1 MATGKDK
8 FELVIEV
15 NSQQGNASIKGVN
28 KSLSDLERQAVQS
41 TSRAS
46 AGMDRMTDS
55 VMKGALGVLALYAGV
70 TRAFG
75 ALKQFTLGALATAD
89 EMGKSAQKIGMS
101 VEQYAEYRH
110 VADLAGV
117 SAEKLATGVGV
128 LSKNMM
134 EAARSNNTYRKA
146 FNELGVDFRTASG
159 ALRSADDVLVDLAN
173 KFKVMPDGAAK
184 TAYAMS
190 LIGRSGRE
198 MIPLLNEGGDAIKR
212 TREEAHELGRVINE
226 ETIRAAEIF
235 NDNISRLKGAVEGL
249 AFRLAEDLVPS
260 LVSVTD
266 KMVAWARDGGVDKVV
281 KQMRDLAE
289 WVKNLGM
296 WIVSYAVVTG
306 IMKMVAAI
314 RAMQIAT
321 VGLNAAL
328 LANPWGLAAIGVATF
343 GAAVW
348 REYDKIKDFR
358 KELEGANKQAMIMA
372 QFKSGKTVD
381 EISAGGFTEAQIGF
395 MIGGPQKIGAL
406 PEHDRFSVKGTWVDT
421 NIAPPDEAAIAEA
434 KRRLEEIERSKQ
446 YISADAV
453 RAGGI
458 MREAK
463 GRVDALTTLP
473 GFSGISPEAA
483 QIARESQSIANAS
496 DDAFVREWIQRRES
510 AALSVQEQNE
520 NMIAAQM
527 RRDGNYQ
534 GALEIELAQL
544 ERLKARYEGN
554 AEAIAALEEQKKLKI
569 IDANRE
575 IADNAKSEFERSAQS
590 IEGFFNRVFMNAK
603 SLADV
608 WRQLWGQLANYAV
621 QQISRMVAA
630 SIGGYRQ
637 AAAPAMG
644 GGGIAAIFP
653 AIMGGGG
660 GGGGGAGGYA
670 GIGTPPF
677 VPSTSGGGGF
687 GSLFNSGFLSN
698 LGTNFV
704 NFAMSPLG
712 ALAGVGMFAAG
723 AKRGGASG
731 LALSAGGGWLGGAG
745 IGSMIA
751 GPYGAAIGAA
761 VGLGAGLIS
770 GIVGLFRKSP
780 EEKLKEKIRSAYGV
794 NIHDKGVLQQILSV
808 AQGFGGNLDM
818 AIRHKDVVE
827 LISLYAQTTNQTM
840 RGAPKQMTSA
850 TLIQSGGSLS
860 MMPSYTNGTPSMG
873 SLPGAGIDNV
883 RATGATGGTVIN
895 ITVPGAKEFF
905 EKETVTVIA
914 KNGRAVATANASA
927 ATGNFGRT
935 QMAATLLKPG
945 LVTS

>member
-15 NSQQGNASIKGVN
+15 NSQQGNASIKQVN
-28 KSLSDLERQAVQS
+28 QNLSDLERRAVSSSRGASSGIDRMTASMFKGVLGAQALYGAAIKAAQGIKELAKESIGLAMEAIESESLFASSMGKMTNQALKWSKDLSKSLGLNQYELRKNIGTFNVMFTAMGIGAEKAFELSRGLTQLAYDMASFYNLRPEEAFDKLRAGITGQTEPLKRLGILVDEATAKTYAYKTGIAETGAQLTQQEKVLARYAAITAQTAVAQGDLAKTMESPANQLRVLQS
-41 TSRAS
+41 ITEEAKTTLGMAFLPTLSLVTKELTGFAGKAETVNENLVFMAKVIAAVPMGFYAAVRAVADFRVAILDLNLKLTKKLPLLYPKAYVDNLKEQRMEALWVAIEYNAKIDALRESVNAVGKFDYDAAKAASLVAQANAEAANAIDKRAS
-46 AGMDRMTDS
+46 AMDRLM
-55 VMKGALGVLALYAGV
+55 
-70 TRAFG
+70 
-75 ALKQFTLGALATAD
+75 
-89 EMGKSAQKIGMS
+89 
-101 VEQYAEYRH
+101 
-110 VADLAGV
+110 
-117 SAEKLATGVGV
+117 
-128 LSKNMM
+128 
-134 EAARSNNTYRKA
+134 
-146 FNELGVDFRTASG
+146 
-159 ALRSADDVLVDLAN
+159 
-173 KFKVMPDGAAK
+173 
-184 TAYAMS
+184 
-190 LIGRSGRE
+190 
-198 MIPLLNEGGDAIKR
+198 
-212 TREEAHELGRVINE
+212 
-226 ETIRAAEIF
+226 
-235 NDNISRLKGAVEGL
+235 
-249 AFRLAEDLVPS
+249 
-260 LVSVTD
+260 
-266 KMVAWARDGGVDKVV
+266 
-281 KQMRDLAE
+281 
-289 WVKNLGM
+289 
-296 WIVSYAVVTG
+296 
-306 IMKMVAAI
+306 
-314 RAMQIAT
+314 
-321 VGLNAAL
+321 
-328 LANPWGLAAIGVATF
+328 
-343 GAAVW
+343 
-348 REYDKIKDFR
+348 
-358 KELEGANKQAMIMA
+358 
-372 QFKSGKTVD
+372 
-381 EISAGGFTEAQIGF
+381 
-395 MIGGPQKIGAL
+395 
-406 PEHDRFSVKGTWVDT
+406 
-421 NIAPPDEAAIAEA
+421 
-434 KRRLEEIERSKQ
+434 SKQ

-463 GRVDALTTLP
+463 GRTDALTTLP

-496 DDAFVREWIQRRES
+496 DEAFVGGWVARREN
-510 AALSVQEQNE
+510 AALAIQEQNE

-527 RRDGNYQ
+527 RRDGNYR

-575 IADNAKSEFERSAQS
+575 IADNAKSEFERSAQT
-590 IEGFFNRVFMNAK
+590 IEGFFNRVFMNAR
-603 SLADV
+603 SLSDM
-608 WRQLWGQLANYAV
+608 WKQLWGQLANYAV
-621 QQISRMVAA
+621 QQIARMVAA
-630 SIGGYRQ
+630 SVGGYRQ
-637 AAAPAMG
+637 AAAPAG
-644 GGGIAAIFP
+644 GGMAAIFP

-780 EEKLKEKIRSAYGV
+780 EEKLREKIKQVYGV
-794 NIHDKGVLQQILSV
+794 NIRDKGVLQQILSI

-818 AIRHKDVVE
+818 TIRNREVVE

-860 MMPSYTNGTPSMG
+860 MAASYTNGTPSMG

>member
-15 NSQQGNASIKGVN
+15 NSQQGNASIKQVN
-28 KSLSDLERQAVQS
+28 QNLSDLERRAVSSSRGASSGIDRMTASMFKGVLGAQALYGAAIKAAQGIKELAKESIGLAMEAIESESLFASSMGKMTNQALKWSKDLSKSLGLNQYELRKNIGTFNVMFTAMGIGAEKAFELSRGLTQLAYDMASFYNLRPEEAFDKLRAGITGQTEPLKRLGILVDEATAKTYAYKTGIAETGAQLTQQEKVLARYAAITAQTAVAQGDLAKTMESPANQLRVLQS
-41 TSRAS
+41 ITEEAKTTLGMAFLPTLSLVMKELTGFAGKAETVNENLVFMAKVIAAVPMGYYAAVRAVADFRVALLDLELQLTKKLPLLYSKAYVDNLKEQRMEALWVAIEYNAKMDALRESVNAVGKFDYDAAKAASLVAQANAEAANAIDKRAS
-46 AGMDRMTDS
+46 AMDRLM
-55 VMKGALGVLALYAGV
+55 
-70 TRAFG
+70 
-75 ALKQFTLGALATAD
+75 
-89 EMGKSAQKIGMS
+89 
-101 VEQYAEYRH
+101 
-110 VADLAGV
+110 
-117 SAEKLATGVGV
+117 
-128 LSKNMM
+128 
-134 EAARSNNTYRKA
+134 
-146 FNELGVDFRTASG
+146 
-159 ALRSADDVLVDLAN
+159 
-173 KFKVMPDGAAK
+173 
-184 TAYAMS
+184 
-190 LIGRSGRE
+190 
-198 MIPLLNEGGDAIKR
+198 
-212 TREEAHELGRVINE
+212 
-226 ETIRAAEIF
+226 
-235 NDNISRLKGAVEGL
+235 
-249 AFRLAEDLVPS
+249 
-260 LVSVTD
+260 
-266 KMVAWARDGGVDKVV
+266 
-281 KQMRDLAE
+281 
-289 WVKNLGM
+289 
-296 WIVSYAVVTG
+296 
-306 IMKMVAAI
+306 
-314 RAMQIAT
+314 
-321 VGLNAAL
+321 
-328 LANPWGLAAIGVATF
+328 
-343 GAAVW
+343 
-348 REYDKIKDFR
+348 
-358 KELEGANKQAMIMA
+358 
-372 QFKSGKTVD
+372 
-381 EISAGGFTEAQIGF
+381 
-395 MIGGPQKIGAL
+395 
-406 PEHDRFSVKGTWVDT
+406 
-421 NIAPPDEAAIAEA
+421 
-434 KRRLEEIERSKQ
+434 SKQ

-463 GRVDALTTLP
+463 GRTDALTTLP

-496 DDAFVREWIQRRES
+496 DEAFVGRWVARREN
-510 AALSVQEQNE
+510 AALAIQEQNE

-534 GALEIELAQL
+534 GALEIELTQL

-569 IDANRE
+569 MDVNRE
-575 IADNAKSEFERSAQS
+575 IADNAKSEFERSAQT
-590 IEGFFNRVFMNAK
+590 IEGFFNRVFMNAR
-603 SLADV
+603 SLGDM
-608 WRQLWGQLANYAV
+608 WKQLWGQLANYAV

-637 AAAPAMG
+637 AAVPQWRHC
-644 GGGIAAIFP
+644 AIFP

-780 EEKLKEKIRSAYGV
+780 EEKLREKIKQVYGV
-794 NIHDKGVLQQILSV
+794 YIGDKGFLRQILSMS
-808 AQGFGGNLDM
+808 QKFGGNLDM
-818 AIRHKDVVE
+818 TIRHREVAD
-827 LISLYAQTTNQTM
+827 LISLYAQTTGQTM

-860 MMPSYTNGTPSMG
+860 MMPSYTNGTPTMG
-873 SLPGAGIDNV
+873 SLPGGNIDRV
-883 RATGATGGTVIN
+883 QATGASSTTIIH

-905 EKETVTVIA
+905 EKETATVIA
-914 KNGRAVATANASA
+914 KNNRVVASANASA
-927 ATGNFGRT
+927 MAGNFNRT
-935 QMAATLLKPG
+935 QTTATLLKPG
-945 LVTS
+945 LVTT

>member
-15 NSQQGNASIKGVN
+15 NSQQGNASIKQVN
-28 KSLSDLERQAVQS
+28 QNLSDLERRAVS
-41 TSRAS
+41 SSRGAS
-46 AGMDRMTDS
+46 SGIDRMTTS
-55 VMKGALGVLALYAGV
+55 MLKGALGAQALYGAAIKAAQGIKELAKESIGLAMEAIESESLFASSMGKMTNQALKWSKDLSKSLGLNQYELRKNIGTFNVMFTAMGIGAEKAFELSRGLTQLAYDMASFYNLRPEEAFDKLRAGITGQTEPLKRLGILVDEATAKTYAYKTGIAETGAQLTQQEKVLARYAAITAQTAVAQGDLAKTMESPANQLRVLQSV
-70 TRAFG
+70 TEEA
-75 ALKQFTLGALATAD
+75 KTTLGMAFLPTLSLVTKELTGFAGKAETVNENLVFMAKVIAAVPMGFYAAVRAIADFRVAILDLNLQLTKKLPLLYPKAYVDNLKEQRLDALWVAIEYNAKID
-89 EMGKSAQKIGMS
+89 ALRESVNAVGKFDYDAAKAASLVAQ
-101 VEQYAEYRH
+101 AN
-110 VADLAGV
+110 A
-117 SAEKLATGVGV
+117 
-128 LSKNMM
+128 
-134 EAARSNNTYRKA
+134 EAANAIDKR
-146 FNELGVDFRTASG
+146 AS
-159 ALRSADDVLVDLAN
+159 
-173 KFKVMPDGAAK
+173 
-184 TAYAMS
+184 AMD
-190 LIGRSGRE
+190 R
-198 MIPLLNEGGDAIKR
+198 LL
-212 TREEAHELGRVINE
+212 
-226 ETIRAAEIF
+226 
-235 NDNISRLKGAVEGL
+235 
-249 AFRLAEDLVPS
+249 
-260 LVSVTD
+260 
-266 KMVAWARDGGVDKVV
+266 
-281 KQMRDLAE
+281 
-289 WVKNLGM
+289 
-296 WIVSYAVVTG
+296 
-306 IMKMVAAI
+306 
-314 RAMQIAT
+314 
-321 VGLNAAL
+321 
-328 LANPWGLAAIGVATF
+328 
-343 GAAVW
+343 
-348 REYDKIKDFR
+348 
-358 KELEGANKQAMIMA
+358 
-372 QFKSGKTVD
+372 
-381 EISAGGFTEAQIGF
+381 
-395 MIGGPQKIGAL
+395 
-406 PEHDRFSVKGTWVDT
+406 
-421 NIAPPDEAAIAEA
+421 
-434 KRRLEEIERSKQ
+434 SKQ
-446 YISADAV
+446 YINADAV

-463 GRVDALTTLP
+463 GRTDALTTLP

-496 DDAFVREWIQRRES
+496 DEAFVGGWVARREN
-510 AALSVQEQNE
+510 AALAIQEQNE

-527 RRDGNYQ
+527 RRDGNYR

-575 IADNAKSEFERSAQS
+575 IADNAKSEFERSAQT
-590 IEGFFNRVFMNAK
+590 IEGFFNRVFMNAR
-603 SLADV
+603 SLSDM
-608 WRQLWGQLANYAV
+608 WKQLWGQLANYAV
-621 QQISRMVAA
+621 QQIARMVAA
-630 SIGGYRQ
+630 SVGGYRQ

-751 GPYGAAIGAA
+751 GPLGGAIGAA

-780 EEKLKEKIRSAYGV
+780 EEKLREKIKQVYGV
-794 NIHDKGVLQQILSV
+794 YIGDKGFLRQILSMS
-808 AQGFGGNLDM
+808 QKFGGNLDM
-818 AIRHKDVVE
+818 TIRHREVAD
-827 LISLYAQTTNQTM
+827 LISLYAQMTNQTM

-860 MMPSYTNGTPSMG
+860 MAASYTNGTPSMG

-883 RATGATGGTVIN
+883 RATGATGGVTVIN
-895 ITVPGAKEFF
+895 IAIPGVKEVLDG
-905 EKETVTVIA
+905 KMVSAIVN
-914 KNGRAVATANASA
+914 NGRAVATANASA
-927 ATGNFGRT
+927 AAGNFGRT